1 MIINQPYKCI
11 FAHFFQDRSVVK
23 LGMTRDFDSRI
34 VGSSPTAPVVTG
46 SKSMV
51 DGWFWEPAAR
61 GSNPLSPITY
71 SLLGT
76 GVRIP
81 PCPFLFVWGGSLMA
95 GHLTFYQS
103 VSVRSRVALVT
114 EPVV

>member
-11 FAHFFQDRSVVK
+11 FARFFKDRSVVK
-23 LGMTRDFDSRI
+23 FGMTRDFDSRI
-34 VGSSPTAPVVTG
+34 VGSSPTAPLATG

-61 GSNPLSPITY
+61 GSNPLSPITPPF
-71 SLLGT
+71 
-76 GVRIP
+76 GVPGVQIP
-81 PCPFLFVWGGSLMA
+81 PCPVVWGGSLMA
-95 GHLTFYQS
+95 GYLTFYQG
-103 VSVRSRVALVT
+103 VSVRLRVALVT